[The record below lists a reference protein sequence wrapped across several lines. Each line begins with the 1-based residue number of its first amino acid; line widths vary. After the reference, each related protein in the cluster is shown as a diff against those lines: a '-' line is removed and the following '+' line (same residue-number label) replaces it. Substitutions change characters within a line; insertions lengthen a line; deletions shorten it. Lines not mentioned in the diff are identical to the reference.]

1 MFLAIIKTCCSIA
14 AVGNP
19 ALAII
24 GTSWQYSRL
33 PFCSNLLVF
42 AFVLRVLLANIPA
55 AGQPDCRQKLDELRP
70 YAPQLVA
77 IAPDLEWVAQNE
89 LSIQLSISKIGS
101 RNSLG
106 SRFEGEGPN
115 LLDIAV
121 FSEGTFRRTSR
132 ASNPRNSSDL
142 MPIPQ
147 EFMTDLAV

>member
-1 MFLAIIKTCCSIA
+1 MSATKNVNQSRPPRLRPETVFIWTRRRCPTLSPRFCYTSKRCGAGPS
-14 AVGNP
+14 
-19 ALAII
+19 L
-24 GTSWQYSRL
+24 GTAS
-33 PFCSNLLVF
+33 
-42 AFVLRVLLANIPA
+42 
-55 AGQPDCRQKLDELRP
+55 AGQRDCRQKLDELRP

>member
-1 MFLAIIKTCCSIA
+1 
-14 AVGNP
+14 
-19 ALAII
+19 
-24 GTSWQYSRL
+24 
-33 PFCSNLLVF
+33 
-42 AFVLRVLLANIPA
+42 
-55 AGQPDCRQKLDELRP
+55 LRP

-101 RNSLG
+101 RNSLE

-121 FSEGTFRRTSR
+121 FSEGMFRRTSR

-142 MPIPQ
+142 RPIPQ

>member
-1 MFLAIIKTCCSIA
+1 MRC
-14 AVGNP
+14 N
-19 ALAII
+19 
-24 GTSWQYSRL
+24 YSFISAGPSPRK
-33 PFCSNLLVF
+33 PT
-42 AFVLRVLLANIPA
+42 

-77 IAPDLEWVAQNE
+77 IAPDLERVAQNE

-115 LLDIAV
+115 LLDLAV

-132 ASNPRNSSDL
+132 ASNPRNSSHL